1 MSYHER
7 VYAELVDF
15 IAENTPPEK
24 LAKFRV
30 SDETQQRVSDLI
42 RREKDEGLSPEE
54 TDELNHFMGLEPVMR
69 LAKAKAHGRIR
80 A

>member
-1 MSYHER
+1 MRYQAR

-24 LAKFRV
+24 LAQFHV
-30 SDETQQRVSDLI
+30 SEETQQRVSDLI
-42 RREKDEGLSPEE
+42 DREKNAGLSAEE
-54 TDELNHFMGLEPVMR
+54 TDELNQFMGLEHVMR
-69 LAKAKAHGRIR
+69 LAKAKAYGRIS